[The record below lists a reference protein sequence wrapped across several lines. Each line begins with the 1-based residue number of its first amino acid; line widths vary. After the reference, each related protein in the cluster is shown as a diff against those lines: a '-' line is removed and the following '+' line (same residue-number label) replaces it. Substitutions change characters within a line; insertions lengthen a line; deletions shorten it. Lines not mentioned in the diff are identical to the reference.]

1 MAHPLS
7 IRFGQAFD
15 TSRRSDAVRFRED
28 PLDAARGIAFG
39 TLASVLLFWLPVAFA
54 WLA

>member
-15 TSRRSDAVRFRED
+15 TSRRSHTVRFRED

-39 TLASVLLFWLPVAFA
+39 TLASVLLWLPVAFA